1 MIQNLRRTAVKDL
14 ATVQGLVGQLL
25 RYDAVTFL
33 TLLDGVRLS
42 EAGSSIWLLHEATH
56 VMYEQVGGWV
66 GMGGGGWLELPAPQ
80 WAWVGVY

>member
-1 MIQNLRRTAVKDL
+1 
-14 ATVQGLVGQLL
+14 VQGLVGQLL

-56 VMYEQVGGWV
+56 VMYEQVCAV
-66 GMGGGGWLELPAPQ
+66 CCVLCA
-80 WAWVGVY
+80 VCCVFVTV